1 MLITCKHVDT
11 MKMIQIRN
19 VPDDLHKA
27 LKVRAAKEGISM
39 SELILRDLP
48 RIAHRPTLAEIQER
62 IRRRGPIEGMPSG
75 AELVRA
81 GREER
86 IAQLDARFDRH

>member
-1 MLITCKHVDT
+1 

-39 SELILRDLP
+39 SDLIMRDLP
-48 RIAHRPTLAEIQER
+48 RIAHRPTLADIQER
-62 IRRRGPIEGMPSG
+62 IRRRGPIEGFEGTG
-75 AELVRA
+75 ADLVRE

-86 IAQLDARFDRH
+86 ERQWDERLGGH

>member
-1 MLITCKHVDT
+1 
-11 MKMIQIRN
+11 
-19 VPDDLHKA
+19 
-27 LKVRAAKEGISM
+27 M

-62 IRRRGPIEGMPSG
+62 IRRRGPLPGAGSG

-81 GREER
+81 AREER
-86 IAQLDARFDRH
+86 EAELDRRFDRR

>member
-1 MLITCKHVDT
+1 

-27 LKVRAAKEGISM
+27 LKVRAAKEGTSM
-39 SELILRDLP
+39 SEMLLRELP
-48 RIAHRPTLAEIQER
+48 RIAYRPTFEQVMAR
-62 IRRRGPIEGMPSG
+62 IRARGPIEGTPSG

-81 GREER
+81 AREER
-86 IAQLDARFDRH
+86 EAELNRRFDRR

>member
-1 MLITCKHVDT
+1 

-27 LKVRAAKEGISM
+27 LKIRAAREGISM

-48 RIAHRPTLAEIQER
+48 RIAHRPTLAEVLTR
-62 IRRRGPIEGMPSG
+62 IRSRGPVTDVPSG

-81 GREER
+81 AREER
-86 IAQLDARFDRH
+86 EAELARRIDRR

>member
-1 MLITCKHVDT
+1 MDT

-19 VPDDLHKA
+19 VPDELHRDLKI
-27 LKVRAAKEGISM
+27 RAAEEGISM

-48 RIAHRPTLAEIQER
+48 RIAHRPTLAQVQER
-62 IRRRGPIEGMPSG
+62 IRRRGPIKGMPSG

-81 GREER
+81 AREER
-86 IAQLDARFDRH
+86 IAQLEARVDRH

>member
-1 MLITCKHVDT
+1 

-39 SELILRDLP
+39 SEMLLRELP
-48 RIAHRPTLAEIQER
+48 RIAYRPTFEDVMAR
-62 IRRRGPIEGMPSG
+62 IRARGPIEGMPSG

-81 GREER
+81 AREER
-86 IAQLDARFDRH
+86 EAELNRRFDRR

>member
-1 MLITCKHVDT
+1 MLT

-27 LKVRAAKEGISM
+27 LKIRAAKEGISM

-48 RIAHRPTLAEIQER
+48 RIAHRPTLAEVQER
-62 IRRRGPIEGMPSG
+62 IRRRGPIEGFGSG
-75 AELVRA
+75 ADLVREA
-81 GREER
+81 RQER
-86 IAQLDARFDRH
+86 SAQLEARVDRH

>member
-1 MLITCKHVDT
+1 

-19 VPDDLHKA
+19 VPDELHRDLKI
-27 LKVRAAKEGISM
+27 RAAREGISM

-48 RIAHRPTLAEIQER
+48 RIAHRPTLAEVQER

-81 GREER
+81 AREER

>member
-1 MLITCKHVDT
+1 

-19 VPDDLHKA
+19 VPDELHRDLKI
-27 LKVRAAKEGISM
+27 RAAREGITM

-48 RIAHRPTLAEIQER
+48 RIAHRPTLAQVQER

-75 AELVRA
+75 AELVREA
-81 GREER
+81 REER
-86 IAQLDARFDRH
+86 IAQLEARFDRH

>member
-1 MLITCKHVDT
+1 

-19 VPDDLHKA
+19 VPDDLHRD
-27 LKVRAAKEGISM
+27 LKIRAAKEGISM
-39 SELILRDLP
+39 SELILRELP

-81 GREER
+81 AREER
-86 IAQLDARFDRH
+86 EAELDKRLGRHRR